1 MANAG
6 EHRIRSSFPGA
17 IPKSLEA
24 DFLALEFVGLY

>member
-6 EHRIRSSFPGA
+6 ELQNRSNFPGA

-24 DFLALEFVGLY
+24 DFLALEFVGL